1 MRAIEP
7 PKTSG
12 GYWNIVLHQGV
23 SNAQMFFFF
32 FWKGL
37 KVYSGFWGLNLELS
51 NCGELEAL
59 TSENRMGVSV
69 VQSTLLSEC

>member
-1 MRAIEP
+1 MLR
-7 PKTSG
+7 
-12 GYWNIVLHQGV
+12 
-23 SNAQMFFFF
+23 FFF

-51 NCGELEAL
+51 NCGKLEAL

-69 VQSTLLSEC
+69 VQSTLLSECRLVIG